1 MFLRWFAKSK
11 LVPGLGLEGIYLIL
25 HRCKLK
31 AALSVNL
38 IVQAFWANSF
48 FFFKMPGIVVSVV
61 QYKLL

>member
-11 LVPGLGLEGIYLIL
+11 LVPGLGLEDIYLIL

-31 AALSVNL
+31 TALSVNL
-38 IVQAFWANSF
+38 IVQAFWANRF
-48 FFFKMPGIVVSVV
+48 LFKMPGIVVSVV